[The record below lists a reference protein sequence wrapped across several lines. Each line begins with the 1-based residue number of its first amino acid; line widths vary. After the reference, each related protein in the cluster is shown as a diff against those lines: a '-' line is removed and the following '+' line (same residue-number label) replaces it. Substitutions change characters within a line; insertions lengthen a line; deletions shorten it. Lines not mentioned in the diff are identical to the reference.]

1 MCYTL
6 IYNAKRCLL
15 KNGCLYVNTL
25 KVLLHCHSNSWIR
38 KKISTGS
45 CLCLTTVLL
54 RWYFNLQ
61 GLHET
66 NTRKRERKTSS
77 DYSSQTRILLFYVF
91 CFFVFF
97 STNSKIVLLSFCFD
111 YQQDAKAS
119 HSAYLIIRIV
129 VQMVFCDKEENMK
142 SCQPFAANC
151 PFNYDE
157 DMQKAYNV
165 AKSGGQRRQQNFSHE
180 AHSVLNLSDSFV
192 WFSSEFNWTL
202 NWSMCCGPFHIKP
215 LGPKQ
220 FTQLHRYAITHL
232 QMFKWT
238 GYKHK
243 KPSSSQQ

>member
-1 MCYTL
+1 MPSDVCWKMVVCTWVLWKYFYT
-6 IYNAKRCLL
+6 
-15 KNGCLYVNTL
+15 VTVTL
-25 KVLLHCHSNSWIR
+25 ELE
-38 KKISTGS
+38 KKYQQEVVCVSQ
-45 CLCLTTVLL
+45 LCCWDGILTF
-54 RWYFNLQ
+54 RGFMKQ
-61 GLHET
+61 IPE
-66 NTRKRERKTSS
+66 REREKNSS

-119 HSAYLIIRIV
+119 RSAYLIIRIV

-220 FTQLHRYAITHL
+220 FTQQYKYAITHL